1 MATDVLAHHEVQYA
15 RASHSIRFLGLH
27 QIWFSAQPLDP
38 RCAYFGLG
46 KYAHLSSFV
55 VDRDCP
61 EHNQSLDRTLIIMDY
76 NLFTTWVFLLFTKR
90 SWRLSCSRGSS
101 LRWGGSRTLNPPT
114 CTGGAQ
120 CESSK
125 RFLSPDYW
133 VMFLNVCD
141 LRDTSSIYIW
151 ILYIASNLGT

>member
-1 MATDVLAHHEVQYA
+1 MREPATQYGSSAFIKSSLVPNRLIPDA
-15 RASHSIRFLGLH
+15 RTSDLENTLI
-27 QIWFSAQPLDP
+27 
-38 RCAYFGLG
+38 
-46 KYAHLSSFV
+46 SSFV